1 MNLRTILRGNKSWLA
16 QEINVTSEKDI
27 ITGTKK
33 LGRNAN
39 LTVDGKLNQGIHS
52 LQGEEMQAGTI
63 VARTAADEPDSGDL
77 GDRSKSNNRLLL

>member
-1 MNLRTILRGNKSWLA
+1 MLV
-16 QEINVTSEKDI
+16 QEISVTSETYI

-39 LTVDGKLNQGIHS
+39 LDARGRLNQGIHS
-52 LQGEEMQAGTI
+52 LQGQEMPEGSI

-77 GDRSKSNNRLLL
+77 GSRSKTNKSKKSY

>member
-1 MNLRTILRGNKSWLA
+1 M
-16 QEINVTSEKDI
+16 TSEKDI

-39 LTVDGKLNQGIHS
+39 LDARGRLNQGIHS
-52 LQGEEMQAGTI
+52 LQGQEMPEGSI

-77 GDRSKSNNRLLL
+77 GSRSKTNKSKKRY

>member
-1 MNLRTILRGNKSWLA
+1 M
-16 QEINVTSEKDI
+16 TSEKDI

-39 LTVDGKLNQGIHS
+39 LDARGKLDQGIHS
-52 LQGEEMQAGTI
+52 LQGTEMPSGTI

-77 GDRSKSNNRLLL
+77 KSRSKTNKTKKSY